1 MKQHTIHH
9 NQLNQKSPWEWVPTL
24 YFSEGLPNILVAE
37 ISVLMYQQ
45 LGLSNELI
53 AFYTSWFYLP
63 WVLKPFWSPF
73 VELLKTKRWWIIAM
87 ELLLGASFA
96 AMAFSIPTTFWLQ
109 STICL
114 FWIIAFSSATHDI
127 AADGF
132 YMLGLSEH
140 DQALF
145 VGIRNTFYKIASIFG
160 KGFLV
165 FLAGS
170 LQVLFRWQIRFSWSI
185 IFYIVSALFI
195 AVYLYHLK
203 QLPTPN
209 KDKNINQKDIKRIG
223 KDLIETISSFFKKPY
238 IVTTILFLLLYR
250 FPEAL
255 LSKVSILFL
264 RDFKHAGG
272 LGLSPQEFSLVY
284 GTVGVIGLLGGGIIG
299 SYLVSRDGIK
309 KWLWPM
315 VFAITVPD
323 AVYIYLSYYQVDA
336 LWLINTSI
344 FIEQFGYGFGFTA
357 YTLYMLYFCRGQFQT
372 SHYAICTGFMA
383 ASMMLPGMVSGRL
396 QSILGYQNFFI
407 FVLITC
413 IITFVVT
420 YFIKIDNNFGKKR
433 E

>member
-1 MKQHTIHH
+1 
-9 NQLNQKSPWEWVPTL
+9 
-24 YFSEGLPNILVAE
+24 
-37 ISVLMYQQ
+37 
-45 LGLSNELI
+45 
-53 AFYTSWFYLP
+53 
-63 WVLKPFWSPF
+63 
-73 VELLKTKRWWIIAM
+73 
-87 ELLLGASFA
+87 
-96 AMAFSIPTTFWLQ
+96 
-109 STICL
+109 
-114 FWIIAFSSATHDI
+114 
-127 AADGF
+127 
-132 YMLGLSEH
+132 MLGLSEH

-145 VGIRNTFYKIASIFG
+145 NGIRNTFYKIASIFG

-195 AVYLYHLK
+195 AVYLYHIK
-203 QLPTPN
+203 QLPTPK

-264 RDFKHAGG
+264 TGFKHTGG

-299 SYLVSRDGIK
+299 GYLVSKDGLK

-315 VFAITVPD
+315 VIAITVPD

-357 YTLYMLYFCRGQFQT
+357 YTVYMLYFCRGQFQT

>member
-9 NQLNQKSPWEWVPTL
+9 NQLNPKSPWEWVPTL

-238 IVTTILFLLLYR
+238 IVTTILFLL
-250 FPEAL
+250 
-255 LSKVSILFL
+255 
-264 RDFKHAGG
+264 
-272 LGLSPQEFSLVY
+272 
-284 GTVGVIGLLGGGIIG
+284 
-299 SYLVSRDGIK
+299 
-309 KWLWPM
+309 
-315 VFAITVPD
+315 
-323 AVYIYLSYYQVDA
+323 
-336 LWLINTSI
+336 
-344 FIEQFGYGFGFTA
+344 
-357 YTLYMLYFCRGQFQT
+357 
-372 SHYAICTGFMA
+372 
-383 ASMMLPGMVSGRL
+383 
-396 QSILGYQNFFI
+396 
-407 FVLITC
+407 
-413 IITFVVT
+413 
-420 YFIKIDNNFGKKR
+420 
-433 E
+433 

>member
-9 NQLNQKSPWEWVPTL
+9 NQLNQKSPWDWVPTL

-145 VGIRNTFYKIASIFG
+145 NGIRNTFYKIASIFG

-195 AVYLYHLK
+195 AVYLYHIK
-203 QLPTPN
+203 RLPTPK

-299 SYLVSRDGIK
+299 GYLVSKDGLK

-315 VFAITVPD
+315 VIAITVPD

-344 FIEQFGYGFGFTA
+344 CIEQCGYGCGFTA
-357 YTLYMLYFCRGQFQT
+357 YTL
-372 SHYAICTGFMA
+372 
-383 ASMMLPGMVSGRL
+383 
-396 QSILGYQNFFI
+396 
-407 FVLITC
+407 
-413 IITFVVT
+413 
-420 YFIKIDNNFGKKR
+420 
-433 E
+433 

>member
-1 MKQHTIHH
+1 MLFCRKYCVFRRIKLDRVRS
-9 NQLNQKSPWEWVPTL
+9 NQ
-24 YFSEGLPNILVAE
+24 
-37 ISVLMYQQ
+37 
-45 LGLSNELI
+45 
-53 AFYTSWFYLP
+53 
-63 WVLKPFWSPF
+63 
-73 VELLKTKRWWIIAM
+73 
-87 ELLLGASFA
+87 
-96 AMAFSIPTTFWLQ
+96 
-109 STICL
+109 
-114 FWIIAFSSATHDI
+114 
-127 AADGF
+127 
-132 YMLGLSEH
+132 
-140 DQALF
+140 
-145 VGIRNTFYKIASIFG
+145 ASIFG

-315 VFAITVPD
+315 VFAITPTVP
-323 AVYIYLSYYQVDA
+323 
-336 LWLINTSI
+336 
-344 FIEQFGYGFGFTA
+344 
-357 YTLYMLYFCRGQFQT
+357 YTKLN
-372 SHYAICTGFMA
+372 S
-383 ASMMLPGMVSGRL
+383 
-396 QSILGYQNFFI
+396 
-407 FVLITC
+407 
-413 IITFVVT
+413 
-420 YFIKIDNNFGKKR
+420 
-433 E
+433 